1 MFLMCVWVRFVRLEI
16 FDLIKIGVNLD
27 VEFPSKESH
36 LVDKLEFGAIFASGV
51 KSKCFS
57 KISQNF
63 RTPYPFYKNFQTPY
77 FLPNDF
83 HFP

>member
-1 MFLMCVWVRFVRLEI
+1 MCVWVRFVRLEI

-36 LVDKLEFGAIFASGV
+36 LVDKLKFGAIFSSGV

-57 KISQNF
+57 NKSQNF